1 MTLAYLPTMENQV
14 PDHSAKDADQSA
26 TTKSKTD
33 NAASKNLFEANTSHA
48 LRGNYEEMRDDY
60 TVKQPY
66 ERYTEAEQA
75 RWRLLYA
82 RQKKLL
88 PGYAAQEFID
98 GLEALTAGDAIPH
111 LDDANRVLAA
121 ATGWELVAVPGLI
134 PDDVF
139 FDHLTNKRF
148 PVAWWMREEHELDY
162 LVEPDIFHDFFGHVP
177 LLSNPVFAEYMRKYG
192 LGGPKAIEH
201 NAQKMLAR
209 LYWYIV
215 EFGLIKTP
223 DGLRAFG
230 AGMLSSKGE
239 TLYSVESVKPNRV
252 AFDLERVLN
261 TAYMVDDYQKTY
273 FVIDSF
279 EQLFEI
285 CDCDFTEFY
294 ERGSGKDPINPETV
308 LPNDVLINRGVF

>member
-1 MTLAYLPTMENQV
+1 MSNA
-14 PDHSAKDADQSA
+14 SAPAEPA
-26 TTKSKTD
+26 P
-33 NAASKNLFEANTSHA
+33 KNPFSANTSHA
-48 LRGNYEEMRDDY
+48 LRGDYEHMKADY
-60 TVKQPY
+60 TVDQPY

-75 RWRLLYA
+75 RWRFLYD

-88 PGYAAQEFID
+88 PGYAAKEYIE
-98 GLEALTAGDAIPH
+98 GLEALNADDAIP
-111 LDDANRVLAA
+111 LLSDANKVLGE
-121 ATGWELVAVPGLI
+121 ATGWKLVAVPGLI

-139 FDHLTNKRF
+139 FDHLANKRF

-201 NAQKMLAR
+201 NAQNMLAR

-215 EFGLIKTP
+215 EFGLINTP

-239 TLYSVESVKPNRV
+239 TVYSVESPKPNRV

-285 CDCDFTEFY
+285 CDCDFTEYY
-294 ERGSGKDPINPETV
+294 ERGAGKDPIDPERVLATDTV
-308 LPNDVLINRGVF
+308 INKGQF

>member
-1 MTLAYLPTMENQV
+1 MSNA
-14 PDHSAKDADQSA
+14 SAPAETA
-26 TTKSKTD
+26 P
-33 NAASKNLFEANTSHA
+33 KNPFAANTSHA
-48 LRGNYEEMRDDY
+48 LRGDYEHMKADY
-60 TVKQPY
+60 TVDQPY

-75 RWRLLYA
+75 RWRFLYD

-88 PGYAAQEFID
+88 PGYAAKEYIE
-98 GLEALTAGDAIPH
+98 GLEALNADDSIP
-111 LDDANRVLAA
+111 LLSDANKVLGA

-134 PDDVF
+134 PDDIF
-139 FDHLTNKRF
+139 FEHLANKRF

-215 EFGLIKTP
+215 EFGLINTP

-239 TLYSVESVKPNRV
+239 TVYSVESPKPNRV

-285 CDCDFTEFY
+285 CDCDFTEYY
-294 ERGSGKDPINPETV
+294 EHGAGKDPIDPEQV
-308 LPNDVLINRGVF
+308 LPSDKVITKGQF

>member
-1 MTLAYLPTMENQV
+1 MSSETAFAP
-14 PDHSAKDADQSA
+14 
-26 TTKSKTD
+26 
-33 NAASKNLFEANTSHA
+33 AAPKNPFAANTTHA
-48 LRGNYEEMRDDY
+48 LRGDYEHMRADY
-60 TVKQPY
+60 SVEQPY

-75 RWRLLYA
+75 RWRFLYD

-88 PGYAAQEFID
+88 PGLAANEYIA
-98 GLEALTAGDAIPH
+98 GLEKLNAGDAIPR
-111 LDDANRVLAA
+111 LEDANKVLGD
-121 ATGWELVAVPGLI
+121 ATGWQLIAVPGLI

-139 FDHLTNKRF
+139 FDHLANCRF

-192 LGGPKAIEH
+192 LGGPKAIQH

-215 EFGLIKTP
+215 EFGLIKTK

-230 AGMLSSKGE
+230 AGMLSSKDE
-239 TLYSVESVKPNRV
+239 TIYSVESPKPNRI

-261 TAYMVDDYQKTY
+261 TAYMVDDFQKTY
-273 FVIDSF
+273 FVVDSF
-279 EQLFEI
+279 EHLFEI
-285 CDCDFTEFY
+285 CDCDFTPFY
-294 ERGSGKDPINPETV
+294 ERGAGKDPIPAETV
-308 LPNDVLINRGVF
+308 LPGDDVINRGQF